1 MSPANSIEPVTFT
14 TDQLLNFLCTAN
26 LANARVLRRFSEL
39 AWRSEQPAPEQARL
53 NADQQR
59 MALIHADWP
68 QAATAGRGSNRKLS
82 LAALPRHPRF
92 IRVHLR
98 HLLLICVESYLPWR
112 ATHDCAGASHSTP
125 RAQAR

>member
-92 IRVHLR
+92 IRVHR
-98 HLLLICVESYLPWR
+98 KRC
-112 ATHDCAGASHSTP
+112 ATTTLSGSAGL
-125 RAQAR
+125 